1 MIPTARFVSIAL
13 LFAACTSAGFANAQ
27 TQPQAATLPLKTV
40 RLYEAGVG
48 YFERAGRVGRG
59 GGLGLPVPVAHLD
72 DALKTLVVLG
82 TDGKTSV
89 AGIEFASS
97 ISVEMGR
104 ALAGLPEEE
113 KGVTHAGMLR
123 SLKGGA
129 VELRTSRETVRGK
142 LVDVL
147 EPTDAD
153 GGPCLPAH
161 SSDAVKPETEAP
173 AKGAPCVVRRE
184 TTLLLLTNDAEI
196 RKFFL
201 SDVVGVKPTDPALA
215 ARLGASVSVASSQ
228 GASARRDLRVLAE
241 STGDVTIGYVA
252 EAPVWRST
260 YRMVFDPKAERGTL
274 QGWALVHNDT
284 DEEWK
289 KVKIELVNGRPDSF
303 LYPLAAPR
311 YTRREL
317 RAPAEA
323 LSTVPQ
329 LIGRTADAMWSEA
342 IGDSYGAG
350 GLGLSGIGA
359 GGGGRGEGI
368 GLGSIGTIGHG
379 SGTGTGSGES
389 TVLSVG
395 DLAKIAEAEGMESG
409 ALFRY
414 SLANSVDLRPRGSA
428 LVPFL
433 QQPISARRIVWFSQ
447 AGDVGR
453 SAARI
458 KNDTKQTLP
467 AGPVAFFADGGFAG
481 EAEIDRL
488 KPSET
493 RILAFGTD
501 IDVEL
506 QMDTD
511 DVTETVHLVE
521 GDADHLVEHFVR
533 HHRTD
538 YTIENRSGTPRTV
551 FLNLNLVR
559 NATVQGADELDFD
572 FVSDK
577 PLAVFAVEA
586 RSKKVRRIETD
597 EGLSRRISISKLDA
611 KALRSIAQSPKLPA
625 TQKAKLEEAASM
637 LVDAEARESLL
648 PKRRSDLAEV
658 LTDAERLRG
667 YLAVTKSKGDAEKFS
682 ASILEH
688 EKRIRDLRTRIAAL
702 GTEAQGL
709 RGRARAML
717 GKLSR

>member
-1 MIPTARFVSIAL
+1 
-13 LFAACTSAGFANAQ
+13 
-27 TQPQAATLPLKTV
+27 
-40 RLYEAGVG
+40 
-48 YFERAGRVGRG
+48 FERAGRVGKG
-59 GGLGLPVPVAHLD
+59 TGLGLPVPVSHLD

-82 TDGKTSV
+82 TDGKTTV

-97 ISVEMGR
+97 ISPEMGR
-104 ALAGLPEEE
+104 ALAGLPENELN
-113 KGVTHAGMLR
+113 VTHAGMLR

-142 LVDVL
+142 LVEVL
-147 EPTDAD
+147 EPQE
-153 GGPCLPAH
+153 
-161 SSDAVKPETEAP
+161 SDAGTCIPVTAPGVP
-173 AKGAPCVVRRE
+173 AKPDAPPAPCVVRRE
-184 TTLLLLTNDAEI
+184 ITVLLLTNEAEI

-201 SDVVGVKPTDPALA
+201 SDIVGVKPTDPSLA

-311 YTRREL
+311 YARREL

-342 IGDSYGAG
+342 IGDTFGAG
-350 GLGLSGIGA
+350 GLGLSGIGE

-395 DLAKIAEAEGMESG
+395 DLAQVAEAEGMESG

-414 SLANSVDLRPRGSA
+414 SLPNLVDLRPRGSA

-433 QQPISARRIVWFSQ
+433 QQSISARRIVWFSD

-467 AGPVAFFADGGFAG
+467 PGPVAFFADGGFAG
-481 EAEIDRL
+481 EAQIDRL
-488 KPSET
+488 KPSEI
-493 RILAFGTD
+493 RHIAFGTEM
-501 IDVEL
+501 DVEL
-506 QMDTD
+506 ESQADV
-511 DVTETVHLVE
+511 VTETTHLVE
-521 GDADHLVEHFVR
+521 GSGNDLIEHFVR

-538 YTIENRSGTPRTV
+538 YSIENRSGTPRTV

-577 PLAVFAVEA
+577 PLAVFTIEA

-597 EGLSRRISISKLDA
+597 EGLSRRTPLTSLNPRS
-611 KALRSIAQSPKLPA
+611 LRAIAESPKLPT
-625 TQKAKLEEAASM
+625 TQKAVLEDAAKM
-637 LVDAEARESLL
+637 LMEAEARESLL
-648 PKRRSDLAEV
+648 PQRRIDLAEA
-658 LTDAERLRG
+658 LTDVGRIRG
-667 YLAVTKSKGDAEKFS
+667 YLSATRSKDDAEKFTV
-682 ASILEH
+682 SILDH
-688 EKRIRDLRTRIAAL
+688 EKRIKDLRVRIATI
-702 GTEAQGL
+702 GTEADGF
-709 RGRARAML
+709 RKRARTML
-717 GKLSR
+717 SKLSR